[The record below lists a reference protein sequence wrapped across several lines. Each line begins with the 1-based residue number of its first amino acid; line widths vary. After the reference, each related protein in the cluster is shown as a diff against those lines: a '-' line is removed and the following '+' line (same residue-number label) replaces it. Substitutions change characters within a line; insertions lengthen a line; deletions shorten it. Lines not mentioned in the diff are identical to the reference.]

1 MRHIKF
7 NRIRSYILSESK
19 QDLYF
24 NMNLKSKHKG
34 NLVADGCADVSV
46 AEILYGF
53 VEVLCTERKFT
64 LAVVDHYL

>member
-1 MRHIKF
+1 
-7 NRIRSYILSESK
+7 
-19 QDLYF
+19 
-24 NMNLKSKHKG
+24 MNLKSKHKG

>member
-1 MRHIKF
+1 
-7 NRIRSYILSESK
+7 
-19 QDLYF
+19 
-24 NMNLKSKHKG
+24 MNLKSKHKG

-64 LAVVDHYL
+64 LAVVDHYLLKKFIPIGMQLLLTYQMVISFID